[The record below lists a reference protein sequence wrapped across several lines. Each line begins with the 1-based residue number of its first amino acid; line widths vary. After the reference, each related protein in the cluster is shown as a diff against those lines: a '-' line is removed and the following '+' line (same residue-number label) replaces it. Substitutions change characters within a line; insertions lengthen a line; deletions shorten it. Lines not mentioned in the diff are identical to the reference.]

1 MRYINLL
8 TYLQYMKDE
17 LQPVGITGTGSLI

>member
-8 TYLQYMKDE
+8 TYLPMCNAMQMAVM
-17 LQPVGITGTGSLI
+17 P